1 MIFLELI
8 IIQTAC
14 RVIATWHTSSLF
26 KGFYFSKK
34 LFEFMS
40 SKVYFNYLPRVQL
53 VFVYFVANILQNPY
67 TRKQISHFLLN
78 KICGST

>member
-1 MIFLELI
+1 MHTIA
-8 IIQTAC
+8 TTKNKVC
-14 RVIATWHTSSLF
+14 HVIATGHTFSLF

-53 VFVYFVANILQNPY
+53 VFVYFVANILQSDSSFIE
-67 TRKQISHFLLN
+67 R
-78 KICGST
+78 